1 MTEPSSKRVHASCVA
16 VNHIGV
22 LIRGPSGSGKSSLAL
37 RLIDEGGIL
46 VADDQTIIE
55 TQGSVLLAR
64 APATILGKLEVR
76 GLGIIDMSA
85 CSARLGLVVDI
96 TSEKHIS
103 RLPDE
108 KNLAIFLCEQLLP
121 RIDIDATKADA
132 TARIR
137 VAISKFTSVVEE
149 WEMPLVQP
157 SNKC

>member
-85 CSARLGLVVDI
+85 CSARLGLV
-96 TSEKHIS
+96 EKHIS